1 MPPNK
6 KQRLG
11 NRFAVKRRNIL
22 DDSYHLSTNRIHC
35 LEEPHRIGA
44 RGVLYGEMYSRM
56 QVACHFHF
64 LYHYVYHYL
73 VRVGGVLGG
82 CKE

>member
-1 MPPNK
+1 
-6 KQRLG
+6 
-11 NRFAVKRRNIL
+11 
-22 DDSYHLSTNRIHC
+22 
-35 LEEPHRIGA
+35 
-44 RGVLYGEMYSRM
+44 MYSRM

-64 LYHYVYHYL
+64 LYHYL